1 MIKIDIKTTWDDEMG
16 NIDYKPDGET
26 FKIHT
31 TGGFKKW
38 DALSKLDFLTDLES
52 WMQTE
57 INGIHKG
64 SSPTESF
71 VHGYVM
77 GCPKSTE
84 QLTSDKNPAEY
95 AKRQKAVR
103 EITQTMDMG
112 GKRFSN
118 VLHFPKKNED
128 KKK

>member
-1 MIKIDIKTTWDDEMG
+1 MIKINIKTTWDDEMG

-38 DALSKLDFLTDLES
+38 DALSKLDFLTDLEN

-57 INGIHKG
+57 INGIHKELG
-64 SSPTESF
+64 PKDSF
-71 VHGYVM
+71 IHGYVM
-77 GCPKSTE
+77 HCPKSTE
-84 QLTSDKNPAEY
+84 QLILDKNPAEY
-95 AKRQKAVR
+95 AKRQDAVK
-103 EITQTMDMG
+103 EIVNSMDMG
-112 GKRFSN
+112 GKRFNN
-118 VLHFPKKNED
+118 VLRFPKKEE

>member
-57 INGIHKG
+57 INNIHKKSG
-64 SSPTESF
+64 LTESF
-71 VHGYVM
+71 VHSYAM

-95 AKRQKAVR
+95 AKRQDAVK
-103 EITQTMDMG
+103 EIVNSMDMG
-112 GKRFSN
+112 GKRFNN
-118 VLHFPKKNED
+118 VLRFPKKEE